1 MDFNK
6 LKIYDIS
13 QPVFDCEIYPGD
25 PKPEKILIS
34 STANNDPCNITKFM
48 MCAHN
53 GTHIDS
59 PNHFINNGKTI
70 DKIPLNKLVG
80 ACYVKEFNGEFK
92 EIDARNLIN
101 EAKNKYNGSE
111 KKLLLKGDLVV
122 SIDAAKYL
130 ALYGIDLIGNEA
142 QTIGP
147 LNAPMA
153 VHLELLGK
161 DIVMLEGIRL
171 NNIKEGVY
179 FLNTAPINLNG
190 CDGAPCRTILID
202 FLNTNGE

>member
-13 QPVFDCEIYPGD
+13 QPVFGCEIYPKD
-25 PKPEKILIS
+25 PEPQKIKIS
-34 STANNDPCNITKFM
+34 SIDNNDPCNITKLI

-59 PNHFINNGKTI
+59 PNHFINDGKTI
-70 DKIPLNKLVG
+70 DQVPLNKLIGV
-80 ACYVKEFNGEFK
+80 CYVKEFNGEFK
-92 EIDARNLIN
+92 KNDAVNLIN
-101 EAKNKYNGSE
+101 EAKNKFNGSE
-111 KKLLLKGDLVV
+111 KKLLLKGNVVV
-122 SIDAAKYL
+122 SLEASKYF
-130 ALYGIDLIGNEA
+130 ADYGIDLIGNES

-147 LNAPMA
+147 IDAPMA
-153 VHLELLGK
+153 VHLVLLGK
-161 DIVMLEGIRL
+161 EVVLLEGIRL

-190 CDGAPCRTILID
+190 CDGAPCRAILID
-202 FLNTNGE
+202 VFNNEN